1 MLLTDGAQV
10 PFLTHYHP
18 SVCVFAANVLARQK
32 ALPKPDLANH
42 TLMHFLDKFVYRNPK
57 AEESK
62 RGGSIMQP
70 ILASGAASHI
80 VASSKASA
88 RQQPAVNSASFWNL
102 KPDEVSAEDV
112 FFHEYFARVGK
123 PAEASR
129 TKKTTDEGV
138 ESDVEA
144 AGEEEIWEALVNSQ
158 PEIEGGAA
166 DEDSDMDLD
175 EYDYSDN
182 DMEVD
187 GFDAENKVSDLES
200 DVSEG
205 DAGFEGIFDDSAEEE
220 EEEEGDEEGEE
231 VVDAVD
237 GHGDEAEDGGGKK
250 AAKKGR
256 KGRLSAKEMKSLP
269 TFASAD
275 DYAEMLAGE
284 DDLDD

>member
-1 MLLTDGAQV
+1 
-10 PFLTHYHP
+10 
-18 SVCVFAANVLARQK
+18 
-32 ALPKPDLANH
+32 
-42 TLMHFLDKFVYRNPK
+42 MHFLDKFVYRNPK

-88 RQQPAVNSASFWNL
+88 RQQPVVNSASFWNL
-102 KPDEVSAEDV
+102 KPDQVSAEDV

-129 TKKTTDEGV
+129 TKKTTTDEGV
-138 ESDVEA
+138 GSDAEA

-158 PEIEGGAA
+158 PEIEGADA
-166 DEDSDMDLD
+166 DEDSGMDLD

-187 GFDAENKVSDLES
+187 VLDVEGKMSDLES

-220 EEEEGDEEGEE
+220 GGEEGEE
-231 VVDAVD
+231 AEEAV
-237 GHGDEAEDGGGKK
+237 GEDENEVEGEAGKRT
-250 AAKKGR
+250 AKKDR
-256 KGRLSAKEMKSLP
+256 KGRLSRKEMKSLP